1 MNMEEAFPNLNFV
14 GEGAEQFKKIELTVD
29 QLMHVAKARE
39 LGRKSG
45 EQLRT
50 IFGMDCNVAK

>member
-14 GEGAEQFKKIELTVD
+14 GEGAEQFKKIELTAD
-29 QLMHVAKARE
+29 HLRYIAKVRE

-45 EQLRT
+45 ERLRT
-50 IFGMDCNVAK
+50 AFGK